1 MDQKWNL
8 LNYCLLAFRSNFIQ
22 NELLTCLPFFADHKY
37 KHTMNS
43 DQLEG
48 KWKQVK
54 GKFKQKYGDLTDN
67 DLTYSEGK
75 FDEFLGRLQEK
86 TGKRKEQL
94 KEEIDNL

>member
-1 MDQKWNL
+1 
-8 LNYCLLAFRSNFIQ
+8 
-22 NELLTCLPFFADHKY
+22 
-37 KHTMNS
+37 MNK

-75 FDEFLGRLQEK
+75 FDEMLGRLQAK
-86 TGKRKEQL
+86 TGRK
-94 KEEIDNL
+94 KEELKREIEEW